1 MALVEYSDSE
11 GSESESATKHTR
23 DQPVQAK
30 TLKRRRSSEEP
41 SSDLPS
47 LPDSFHDLYA
57 STTRPSQRDDPRLHA
72 GRQRQIPHVEGQ
84 WPTHVYLEWH
94 PSRSETDALSN
105 LLSRAHS
112 TLPPDIR
119 LHSLLESD
127 LGAELPLHI
136 SLSRTLMLATHQ
148 RQAFTDDLEK
158 AIGASGV
165 KPFTIGL
172 ARLRWVSNYEHNRWF
187 LVVQTEK
194 PPGDELNKLLRPSN
208 RVARSFEQPHLYT
221 RQESLTATSPMD
233 RKKGQSRFSRG
244 KRAGLLGA
252 KSQLSS
258 QSSTMD
264 EDASDHFHISI
275 GWTLEK
281 PYEDSSD
288 AADVGIDEQ
297 VMLKLSVAVRTV
309 KVKVGNGIVAIP
321 LWAKTVQSN
330 GIAGT

>member
-1 MALVEYSDSE
+1 MPLVEYSDSE
-11 GSESESATKHTR
+11 GSESESATKHTP
-23 DQPVQAK
+23 DQLARAN

-41 SSDLPS
+41 LSDLPS

-57 STTRPSQRDDPRLHA
+57 STTRPSQHDDPSLHA
-72 GRQRQIPHVEGQ
+72 GRQRQIAHVEGQ
-84 WPTHVYLEWH
+84 WPTHVYIEWH

-105 LLSRAHS
+105 LLSCAQS

-165 KPFTIGL
+165 KP
-172 ARLRWVSNYEHNRWF
+172 WF

-194 PPGDELNKLLRPSN
+194 PPGDELNKLLRASN
-208 RVARSFEQPHLYT
+208 RVARSFEQPRLYA
-221 RQESLTATSPMD
+221 RQESLTVTSPMH

-252 KSQLSS
+252 KSLVSS
-258 QSSTMD
+258 QPSTMD

-275 GWTLEK
+275 GWTLDK

-288 AADVGIDEQ
+288 AADVEIDKQ
-297 VMLKLSVAVRTV
+297 GMLKLSVAVRTV
-309 KVKVGNGIVAIP
+309 KVKVGNGMVSIP
-321 LWAKTVQSN
+321 LWAKAVQSN